1 MKSKERRGEHV
12 KRDDFEI
19 RSAAFSVVDDRAGE
33 TGDAPGLVIEGYAV
47 VFDSPAEIG
56 DIHNG
61 GFIEEIAPTAF
72 DGIDLM
78 RADVPLKVEH
88 GESPII
94 LARTRNKSLQL
105 STDAHGLKIRAQLLK
120 CEAAWIERIR
130 SGLYSSMSF
139 AFSVD
144 RDGEE
149 ISQHDGVMHRRITKF
164 SRLWDVSIVAVPAY
178 GSTEICA
185 RSAQRAQEW
194 AAERHAARIAAMV
207 ARWA

>member
-1 MKSKERRGEHV
+1 MKK
-12 KRDDFEI
+12 DDFEI
-19 RSAAFSVVDDRAGE
+19 RSAAFNVVEDRAGE
-33 TGDAPGLVIEGYAV
+33 AGDASGLVIEGYAV

-56 DIHNG
+56 DIHGG

-72 DGIDLM
+72 DGIDLA

-88 GESPII
+88 GESPVI

-105 STDAHGLKIRAQLLK
+105 VADSHGLKIRAQLLK
-120 CEAAWIERIR
+120 CDAAWIERIK

-139 AFSVD
+139 AFIVD

-149 ISQHDGVMHRRITKF
+149 ISQRNGVMYRRIKKV

-178 GSTEICA
+178 ASTELCA

-194 AAERHAARIAAMV
+194 ATERHAAEIAAMV
-207 ARWA
+207 AQWA

>member
-1 MKSKERRGEHV
+1 M

-19 RSAAFSVVDDRAGE
+19 RSSGFNVVEDRAGE
-33 TGDAPGLVIEGYAV
+33 AGDGSGLVIEGYAV

-56 DIHNG
+56 DIHGG
-61 GFIEEIAPTAF
+61 GFVEEVAPTAF
-72 DGIDLM
+72 DGVNLA

-88 GESPII
+88 GESPVI

-105 STDAHGLKIRAQLLK
+105 STDAHGLKIRAELLK
-120 CEAAWIERIR
+120 CDSGWIERIR
-130 SGLYSSMSF
+130 SGLYDKMSF

-149 ISQHDGVMHRRITKF
+149 ISQRNGVMYRRITKV
-164 SRLWDVSIVAVPAY
+164 SRLVDVSIVAAPAY
-178 GSTEICA
+178 DSTELCA

-194 AAERHAARIAAMV
+194 ATERRAAEIAAMV

>member
-1 MKSKERRGEHV
+1 M

-19 RSAAFSVVDDRAGE
+19 RSAAFNVVEDRAGE
-33 TGDAPGLVIEGYAV
+33 AGDGSGLVIEGYAV
-47 VFDSPAEIG
+47 VFDSPTEIG
-56 DIHNG
+56 DINNGNG
-61 GFIEEIAPTAF
+61 GFVEEIAPIAF
-72 DGIDLM
+72 DGIDLA

-105 STDAHGLKIRAQLLK
+105 STDAHGLKIRARLLN
-120 CEAAWIERIR
+120 CDADWIERIR
-130 SGLYSSMSF
+130 SGLYDKMSF

-144 RDGEE
+144 REGEE
-149 ISQHDGVMHRRITKF
+149 ISQQDGVMHRRITKF

-178 GSTEICA
+178 DATTLCA

-194 AAERHAARIAAMV
+194 LTERHKAEIAAMLV
-207 ARWA
+207 RWK